1 MAKEEFARERRN
13 DGRLYLAVVRGDFK
27 TVVQELNSGD
37 VDLSLR
43 IGGKSF
49 LRHAG
54 EHGFK
59 RIADQLIK
67 HGGLDPNEVYGKRQR
82 SLLHLAAAT
91 FNFGFASV
99 LLENG
104 ANHSAQTTNGA
115 TPLHFAARSGQSYLA
130 IQLIDA
136 GANVSAEDNLGRTP
150 LSLSFKKGMT
160 GTAKLLVD
168 RGARQATQEM
178 KQPQKSRVAESGGM
192 GELVIN

>member
-1 MAKEEFARERRN
+1 MAKEEFARARRN

-27 TVVQELNSGD
+27 TVAQELNLGD

-54 EHGFK
+54 ERGFK

-67 HGGLDPNEVYGKRQR
+67 HGFDPNEIYGTRQR
-82 SLLHLAAAT
+82 SLFHLAAAT

-104 ANHSAQTTNGA
+104 ANHSAHTTSGA

-130 IQLIDA
+130 TQLIDA
-136 GANVSAEDNLGRTP
+136 GANVNAEDNLGRTP